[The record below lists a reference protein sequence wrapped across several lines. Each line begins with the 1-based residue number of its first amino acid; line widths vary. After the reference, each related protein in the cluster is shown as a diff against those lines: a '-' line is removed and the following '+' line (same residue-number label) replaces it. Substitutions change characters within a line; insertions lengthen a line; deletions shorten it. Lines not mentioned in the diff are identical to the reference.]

1 MDLKK
6 LSFSEQ
12 LRLSPRRKVV
22 SGFGLGV
29 CASVIVLTILLLS
42 NSVKTPI
49 VAPLFQ
55 GFNGISSKNASHI
68 TRSWPF
74 SFSTSSFN
82 GSAISMGGNK
92 QVNNS
97 VDVVGKSQDANVSR
111 IGEGQGITDLG
122 NLTTKVEDGTGRI
135 QNGSLVAENR
145 NNLASIVEEVI
156 LEKNLGNFS
165 ERVNNNG
172 SFIGEKEH
180 LCGNCS
186 LNAKEDVYSKRIIER
201 NYSVNNTT
209 DMNGKVTNN
218 NNNFSNLS
226 QDGGNASQPNNI
238 SISYDS
244 RLMKKHANSF
254 GNCDIFDGR
263 WLRDDSKPYY
273 PAGSCP
279 YIDKDFD
286 CHINGRPDDGY
297 VKWKWQPYGCDIP
310 SLNATDFLERLRD
323 KKLVFVGDSLNR
335 NMWESLVCILR
346 HSVRNKKRVYEI
358 SGKTEFKK
366 NGFYAFLFEDYNCT
380 VDFVGSPFL
389 VRESSFRGRNGS
401 METLRLDLMDRT
413 TSMYHDADII
423 IFNTG
428 HWWTHEKTSKGEDY
442 YQEGNYVHPRL
453 KVLEAYKRALTT
465 WARWID
471 NNIDSHRTQVF
482 FRGYSVSHFR
492 GGPWN
497 SGGQCHKETEPFF
510 NGTYLTKYPSK
521 MRALEHV
528 LPEMKTPVVYLN
540 ISRLT
545 AFRKDGHPAIY
556 RMEYKTAE
564 ERIAAERVQDCS
576 HWCLPGVPDS
586 WNELLY
592 ASLLKAGIG
601 SWRN

>member
-97 VDVVGKSQDANVSR
+97 VDVVGKSQEANVSR
-111 IGEGQGITDLG
+111 IGEGQGIADLE
-122 NLTTKVEDGTGRI
+122 NLTTEVEDGTGRI
-135 QNGSLVAENR
+135 QNGSLVAENG
-145 NNLASIVEEVI
+145 NYLASIVEEVI
-156 LEKNLGNFS
+156 LEKNLGKFLR
-165 ERVNNNG
+165 E
-172 SFIGEKEH
+172 
-180 LCGNCS
+180 
-186 LNAKEDVYSKRIIER
+186 
-201 NYSVNNTT
+201 
-209 DMNGKVTNN
+209 
-218 NNNFSNLS
+218 
-226 QDGGNASQPNNI
+226 DGGNASQPNNI

-310 SLNATDFLERLRD
+310 SLNATDFLERLRG
-323 KKLVFVGDSLNR
+323 KKLVFVGDSL
-335 NMWESLVCILR
+335 ESEHVG
-346 HSVRNKKRVYEI
+346 I
-358 SGKTEFKK
+358 SS
-366 NGFYAFLFEDYNCT
+366 DYNCT

-510 NGTYLTKYPSK
+510 NGTYLTK
-521 MRALEHV
+521 
-528 LPEMKTPVVYLN
+528 
-540 ISRLT
+540 
-545 AFRKDGHPAIY
+545 KDGHPAIY

-576 HWCLPGVPDS
+576 HWCLPGVPDT